1 MEHMPKEIAG
11 AIVLVMRAV
20 GKLVR
25 DGRNQHGGYKYA
37 STDAF
42 FEAVNPACAEA
53 GLIVKPRVLHSE
65 IVVHDVWDRDTKSMK
80 PKRMLS
86 ATYGFVLIHE
96 SGATWT
102 DPDERRP
109 IMLDYTGPQTY
120 GAADSYAAKTFMRT
134 LFIVA
139 TGDKDADAQEQHSA
153 EIIRAT
159 VKAVKAKKETGA
171 DQVLMDFGVGV
182 ETVSVAD
189 VSDRVIAHLKTFGD
203 QSDAMQWWQDQKTG
217 REQFYE
223 KSPRLALELKRRVEA
238 FFNEEDELK
247 ARAS

>member
-1 MEHMPKEIAG
+1 MEAVPFTPMPKEIAG
-11 AIVLVMRAV
+11 AVVLVMRAV

-42 FEAVNPACAEA
+42 FEAINPACAEA
-53 GLIVKPRVLHSE
+53 GLIIKPRVLHSE
-65 IVVHDVWDRDTKSMK
+65 IINVDVWDKDTKSMK

-86 ATYGFVLIHE
+86 SRFNVMLIHE
-96 SGATWT
+96 SGATWI
-102 DPDERRP
+102 DPEDIRTVM
-109 IMLDYTGPQTY
+109 IDHNGPQSF
-120 GAADSYAAKTFMRT
+120 GAVESYAAKAYMRT

-159 VKAVKAKKETGA
+159 VKAVKAKKETGEE
-171 DQVLMDFGVGV
+171 QVMIDFGQGI

-189 VSDRVIAHLKTFGD
+189 VSDRVLAHLKAFD
-203 QSDAMQWWQDQKTG
+203 LQSEARQWWDDQKTG

-223 KSPRLALELKRRVEA
+223 KSPRLALELKRSVEHYFEA
-238 FFNEEDELK
+238 E
-247 ARAS
+247 AA

>member
-1 MEHMPKEIAG
+1 MEQTAFTPMPKEIAG
-11 AIVLVMRAV
+11 AVVLVMRAV

-42 FEAVNPACAEA
+42 FEAINPACAEA
-53 GLIVKPRVLHSE
+53 GLIIKPRVLHSE
-65 IVVHDVWDRDTKSMK
+65 IINVDVWDKDTKSMK

-86 ATYGFVLIHE
+86 SLYGFMLIHE
-96 SGATWT
+96 SGATWI
-102 DPDERRP
+102 DPDDKRP
-109 IMLDYTGPQTY
+109 VTLDYTGPQSY
-120 GAADSYAAKTFMRT
+120 GASESYAEKGYMRT

-159 VKAVKAKKETGA
+159 VKAVKAKKETGEE
-171 DQVLMDFGVGV
+171 QVMIDFGQGI

-189 VSDRVIAHLKTFGD
+189 VSDRVLAHLKAFD
-203 QSDAMQWWQDQKTG
+203 LQSEARQWWDDQKTG

-223 KSPRLALELKRRVEA
+223 KSPRLALELKRSVEA
-238 FFNEEDELK
+238 FFEAE
-247 ARAS
+247 AA

>member
-1 MEHMPKEIAG
+1 MEPMPKEIAG
-11 AIVLVMRAV
+11 AVVLVMRAV

-42 FEAVNPACAEA
+42 FEAINPACAEA

-65 IVVHDVWDRDTKSMK
+65 IVIQEVWDKDSKSMK

-86 ATYGFVLIHE
+86 ATYGFMLIHE

-109 IMLDYTGPQTY
+109 IMLDYTGPQSY
-120 GAADSYAAKTFMRT
+120 GASESYAAKTYMRS

-171 DQVLMDFGVGV
+171 DQVLMDFGLGV

-189 VSDRVIAHLKTFGD
+189 VSDRVIAHLKTFEM

-223 KSPRLALELKRRVEA
+223 KSPRLALELKRSVEA
-238 FFNEEDELK
+238 YFESEE
-247 ARAS
+247 AA